1 MHKKVLLTKTEKFLY
16 HGEVLMPEGFEIN
29 PIEIASK
36 IIETYIT
43 GQKLKFCKAVDM
55 METYVREHI
64 GAYEEVY
71 LETLDFSGKVYYSNQ
86 VTKPE
91 LDINADFTLLYGVH
105 VNDCTVH
112 IIYEDNREKLIRH
125 IPLTN
130 KKFILFPSKF
140 LHYITNEQE
149 NHHLN
154 IIQKIT
160 YIQK

>member
-1 MHKKVLLTKTEKFLY
+1 
-16 HGEVLMPEGFEIN
+16 MPEGFEIN

-91 LDINADFTLLYGVH
+91 LDINADFYIVIW
-105 VNDCTVH
+105 CSCK
-112 IIYEDNREKLIRH
+112 R
-125 IPLTN
+125 
-130 KKFILFPSKF
+130 
-140 LHYITNEQE
+140 LHSSY
-149 NHHLN
+149 N
-154 IIQKIT
+154 I
-160 YIQK
+160 